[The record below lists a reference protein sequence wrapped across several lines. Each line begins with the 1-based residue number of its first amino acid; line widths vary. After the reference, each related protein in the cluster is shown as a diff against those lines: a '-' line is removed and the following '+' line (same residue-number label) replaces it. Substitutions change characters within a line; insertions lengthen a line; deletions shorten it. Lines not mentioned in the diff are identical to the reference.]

1 MEQINNVWFFRS
13 RDMAYN
19 NSGVAG
25 LLGWYLTRIVGGATV
40 MEHCRKAVEQLV
52 GGKQEQIVLF
62 GGTSAGGRGSMVEFI
77 INC

>member
-1 MEQINNVWFFRS
+1 
-13 RDMAYN
+13 
-19 NSGVAG
+19 
-25 LLGWYLTRIVGGATV
+25 

-77 INC
+77 INIINIISIIIISS